1 MRFSVAPLLASLSFL
16 TLFSCHYQHMD
27 ADLIIHNAT
36 IYTMDAARTKTE
48 AMAIKD
54 GVVLATGPEREILNR
69 YSAPEKIDARKQPVY
84 PGFIDAHCHFLYY
97 GQSLREAE
105 LMGSAS
111 MEEVVE
117 RLKNSTPGRGGW
129 LLGRGWDQNEWEDKR
144 FPTSALLDEA
154 FPDVPVYITRV
165 DGHAAVVNK
174 KALELAGIDGP
185 REVEGGKIELDNGV
199 PSGLL
204 IDRAMELVQ
213 VVIPP
218 FTDEDIEAA
227 IKLAQYK
234 CFAAGITSVAD
245 AGLPASMIRK
255 LHALDERGVLKMHI
269 YQMLSPDDEAESWMQ
284 NGHFESEHIVVRSL
298 KLFSDG
304 ALGSRGAAMIEPYS
318 DDPDNH
324 GLILNPASY
333 YQEWAGRCT
342 AYDYQLVTHAIG
354 DSANREVLGWY
365 ADELGGTND
374 KRWRIEHA
382 QVVHPDDIQKFGEY
396 SIIPSM
402 QPTHATSDM
411 FWAVDR
417 LGERIRDSYRLET
430 LRQQLGMVP
439 LGTDFPIE
447 DIDPLQTFFAAVF
460 RTTQDG
466 RPEGGFQMEDALSRE
481 HALMGMTMWAAIA
494 NFEENRRGSLE
505 PGKIADVVILNRD
518 LMTASATDF
527 KNIEVQMTFVKG
539 EKVYQA
545 Y

>member
-1 MRFSVAPLLASLSFL
+1 MRFSIAPLLASLLFL
-16 TLFSCHYQHMD
+16 ILFSCHYQHMD

-36 IYTMDAARTKTE
+36 IYTMDAARTKAE

-105 LMGSAS
+105 LMGSSS
-111 MEEVVE
+111 MEEVIE
-117 RLKNSTPGRGGW
+117 RLQNATPGRGGW
-129 LLGRGWDQNEWEDKR
+129 LLGRGWDQNEWEDKN
-144 FPTSALLDEA
+144 FPTSALLDAA

-174 KALELAGIDGP
+174 KALELAGIDSS
-185 REVEGGKIELDNGV
+185 REVEGGKIETANGI
-199 PSGLL
+199 PTGLL

-213 VVIPP
+213 AVIPP

-227 IKLAQYK
+227 VKLAQDR

-255 LHALDERGVLKMHI
+255 LHALDESGVLKMHI

-318 DDPDNH
+318 DDPGNY

-333 YQEWAGRCT
+333 YQKWAGRCT
-342 AYDYQLVTHAIG
+342 EYNYQLVTHAIG

-365 ADELGGTND
+365 AHELGGTND

-382 QVVHPDDIQKFGEY
+382 QVVHPNDIEKFGQY

-417 LGERIRDSYRLET
+417 LGERIGDSYRLET

-447 DIDPLQTFFAAVF
+447 GIDPLQTFFAAVF
-460 RTTQDG
+460 RTTPDG

-481 HALMGMTMWAAIA
+481 HTLMGMTMWAAIA

-505 PGKIADVVILNRD
+505 PGKMADVVILNRD
-518 LMTASATDF
+518 LMTASAFDF
-527 KNIEVQMTFVKG
+527 KNIEVQMTLVKG